1 MLTLGGE
8 SHGLMVRGR
17 CLSKRGQVA
26 AHAFGGESEAIEL
39 SDRADFVA
47 GITVD
52 GRMCADERKSI
63 LMLIDVVNGNLPA
76 VRVMAQ
82 FALHTVL
89 AAM

>member
-1 MLTLGGE
+1 MALLTFGGE

-39 SDRADFVA
+39 SDRSDFVA

-52 GRMCADERKSI
+52 GRMYGTVRTPHHSCG
-63 LMLIDVVNGNLPA
+63 DVDPRGNPGTFPG
-76 VRVMAQ
+76 RC
-82 FALHTVL
+82 
-89 AAM
+89 